1 MNLREIGIKK
11 NIKKP
16 LDIQGVLCYNKDN
29 EREVIQMIDHL
40 LDLLKTEIK
49 STKQELTDLAKTK
62 RVEEYHHYQTRET
75 TEDFVEWVNKHN
87 ELTSDLD
94 NLHLACELLVSML
107 NEVGTLEKMAKSV
120 EVVRSRVD

>member
-1 MNLREIGIKK
+1 MNLKAIGIKK

-62 RVEEYHHYQTRET
+62 RVQEYHHYQTRET
-75 TEDFVEWVNKHN
+75 TEDFAEWVNRHTFIYCHSS
-87 ELTSDLD
+87 LGG
-94 NLHLACELLVSML
+94 C
-107 NEVGTLEKMAKSV
+107 VGV
-120 EVVRSRVD
+120 CF